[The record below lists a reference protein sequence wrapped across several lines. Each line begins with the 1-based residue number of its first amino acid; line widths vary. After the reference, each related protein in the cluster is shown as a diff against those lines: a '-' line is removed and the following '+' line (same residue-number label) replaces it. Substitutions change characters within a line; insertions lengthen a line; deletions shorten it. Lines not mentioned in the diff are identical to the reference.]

1 MSKKPESTDFK
12 GAQSKVIGAKA
23 AATTA
28 HKPAH
33 GVSHPVDVDQT
44 GAELAHQHDHHDG
57 AGHGTTQSYII
68 GFVLSVVL
76 TAVPFALVML
86 HLLPVATLV
95 PVIIGIAVVQ
105 IVVHLFFFLH
115 MNTSS
120 GQVWNNA
127 AFVFALIIVGVLI
140 VGSLWVMYH
149 LNSNMMPGMM
159 PVD

>member
-12 GAQSKVIGAKA
+12 GAQPKA

-44 GAELAHQHDHHDG
+44 QAEGAHHDHHDG

-68 GFVLSVVL
+68 GFVLSVLL
-76 TAVPFALVML
+76 TAVPFALVMM
-86 HLLPVATLV
+86 HLLPVATLI
-95 PVIIGIAVVQ
+95 PVIIGIGVVQ

-127 AFVFALIIVGVLI
+127 AFVFTLIIVGVLI